1 MQALIWEGPEQ
12 MRMGAVPDPDPRPGF
27 VVMRVGAVGI
37 CGSELGAFLGQNE
50 LRVPPLIM
58 GHEWAG
64 EVVAVGDP
72 EDAGLIGRMMT
83 ANPLLS
89 CGRCRACR
97 RGERQLC
104 PARLIIGINF
114 PGAFAGLVA
123 CPAAALHPVPDPEAG
138 ALVEPLA
145 CAVRAV
151 ERARVRPGDAVVVF
165 GAGIIGLF
173 SCLMARRAGAARVLV
188 VDPNPERIR
197 QAGAFGADA
206 GLAPGSPNLHE
217 LLADG
222 VDAAIDAVG
231 TPATRRASVTAVRRG
246 GCAVWIG
253 LHDPG
258 AETPGNDMVRNEVTV
273 AGSFCYTDE
282 NFRVAAELVMAGVLP
297 DRSGWCDVRPLRDG
311 EQSFLEQARGA
322 APYPKILLRP

>member
-104 PARLIIGINF
+104 PSRLILGINF

-123 CPAAALHPVPDPEAG
+123 CPVASLHPAADPEAG

-145 CAVRAV
+145 CAARAV
-151 ERARVRPGDAVVVF
+151 ERARVRPGDAVVVY

-173 SCLMARRAGAARVLV
+173 SCLLARRAGAARVWV
-188 VDPNPERIR
+188 VDPNPARSR
-197 QAGAFGADA
+197 WAGVFDADA
-206 GLAPGSPNLHE
+206 GLAPGSSALHDA
-217 LLADG
+217 LAPG

-231 TPATRRASVTAVRRG
+231 TPATRRAAVKAVRRG

-253 LHDPG
+253 LHEPG
-258 AETPGNDMVRNEVTV
+258 ADLPGNEMVRDEVTV
-273 AGSFCYTDE
+273 SGSFCYTDE
-282 NFRVAAELVMAGVLP
+282 NFRVAAELSLAGALP
-297 DRSGWCDVRPLRDG
+297 DRSGWCDVRPLADG
-311 EQSFLEQARGA
+311 QAAFLEQARGA